1 MNWFDDPG
9 NFQALKIGLLEFT
22 GLAKDAMHVHIG
34 LIVFVIVRLL
44 WRWRGGWILAWLAA
58 LTVAL
63 VGEYFDIQ
71 GEFMRHE
78 FTSDSAH
85 WHDVWNTMVWPTV
98 LMLVGRW
105 LQPQPQP
112 KNQAAESLSDLA
124 DQSFEQ
130 APPV

>member
-1 MNWFDDPG
+1 MSWFDDPG
-9 NFQALKIGLLEFT
+9 SFQALKIDLLEFT

-34 LIVFVIVRLL
+34 LIVFVIVRLF
-44 WRWRGGWILAWLAA
+44 WRCRGGWILAWLAA
-58 LTVAL
+58 LTVAFG
-63 VGEYFDIQ
+63 GEYIDIR
-71 GEFMRHE
+71 GEIMRHE
-78 FTSDSAH
+78 FTSDAAH

-105 LQPQPQP
+105 LQPQP
-112 KNQAAESLSDLA
+112 KNQAADLSSDFA